1 VLTHAAMA
9 KQEAALD
16 DMISGAYVFTGER
29 SAAGYRLN
37 RMAKTLTS
45 PTARAAFQA
54 DEAGYMRAQG
64 CTEAEIELVRR
75 RDWHGMM
82 CQGASIYLLLKIG
95 AATGHALPEIGR
107 ATASRVEA

>member
-1 VLTHAAMA
+1 MSDT
-9 KQEAALD
+9 
-16 DMISGAYVFTGER
+16 INGAYVFTGER

-37 RMAKTLTS
+37 KMAKTLVS

-54 DEAGYMRAQG
+54 NETGYMEANG
-64 CTEAEIELVRR
+64 CTEAEIDLVRR

-82 CQGASIYLLLKIG
+82 QAGGSIYLILKIG

-107 ATASRVEA
+107 ATGVKVEA